1 MSSVSIIGTGNMG
14 AAIAHLAAKGG
25 SSVQVLARD
34 IEKSEG
40 LAAQLGGTGGVIG
53 DAVTGDIVVLAVPYT
68 ALADLAA
75 AYAEQWAGKTVVDV
89 TNPLDFTTF
98 SLIPASD
105 SSAAAELAA
114 AAPAANVVKAFNT
127 NFGATLATG
136 EVGGVP
142 TTVLVAGDDAEAK
155 QAVVDLVTAGGLEA
169 ADAGA
174 LTRAR
179 ELEALALLQMG
190 AAVGGTIAW
199 TGGFA
204 LRK

>member
-1 MSSVSIIGTGNMG
+1 
-14 AAIAHLAAKGG
+14 
-25 SSVQVLARD
+25 
-34 IEKSEG
+34 
-40 LAAQLGGTGGVIG
+40 
-53 DAVTGDIVVLAVPYT
+53 
-68 ALADLAA
+68 
-75 AYAEQWAGKTVVDV
+75 
-89 TNPLDFTTF
+89 
-98 SLIPASD
+98 
-105 SSAAAELAA
+105 
-114 AAPAANVVKAFNT
+114 
-127 NFGATLATG
+127 
-136 EVGGVP
+136 VGGVP